1 MKIFIGIL
9 LLFIWVCCSCII
21 IQMRLKALSRK
32 IMLNASKE
40 ENELRQIV
48 YKQEQE
54 ILRLQDLLAD
64 SFANEVKN
72 AQDREWRLFPV
83 PLNAEPKKKLSLV
96 SVMEQTADRFR
107 PLARRLGVQIQT
119 AVGNNDIYIYAA
131 KKHIQI
137 IFENILDNSLKYMN
151 GRGMIAITLSEIDNQ
166 IFLVVKDNGAGL
178 EKEELEK
185 IFDRFYQGENHFAG
199 MGLGLAMVKE
209 IVEYY
214 QGSIYAKSEYGKGL
228 AIYISMKKEKIYENI
243 TKN

>member
-9 LLFIWVCCSCII
+9 FLFLCVCCSYIVLR
-21 IQMRLKALSRK
+21 MRLKALSRK
-32 IMLNASKE
+32 MMINSSE
-40 ENELRQIV
+40 ERNELRQIV
-48 YKQEQE
+48 YRQEGE

-64 SFANEVKN
+64 SLADRINE
-72 AQDREWRLFPV
+72 ACSMEWQLFPV
-83 PLNAEPKKKLSLV
+83 PLNEEPKKRLSLV
-96 SVMEQTADRFR
+96 PVMEQAADRFR
-107 PLARRLGVQIQT
+107 PLAGRLGVQIQT

-131 KKHIQI
+131 ERHIQI

-151 GRGMIAITLSEIDNQ
+151 RQGVIAITLSEIDNQ

-178 EKEELEK
+178 KKGELEK

-214 QGSIYAKSEYGKGL
+214 QGNIYAKSEPGKGL
-228 AIYISMKKEKIYENI
+228 AIYIRMKKE
-243 TKN
+243 TDL